1 MRPVPPGATG
11 ELYAAGDGLALGYLN
26 ASELTA
32 AKFIDH
38 IFTNDC
44 SERLY
49 RTGDLARYRADGT
62 IEFLGRMDTQVK
74 IRGYR
79 IELAEIE
86 YALEQSPKVRSAIV
100 AVRTDWVTPND
111 TPGDKR
117 LVAYVIPEQ
126 PGDNNSLMQELRQYL
141 LERLPEYMRPAAMMV
156 LESFPRTVNGK
167 IDRRALPAPV
177 PEQLLRK
184 RTIVYPRNQ
193 NEEILAGIWTK
204 TLALKEV
211 GVEDSIFELGG
222 DSLLIFRIT
231 TLANQAGLKVNARH
245 FFQHRTIAGICSQL
259 EETATISV
267 KANAV
272 APIQAIPRSQYR
284 QKLQSL
290 K

>member
-1 MRPVPPGATG
+1 M
-11 ELYAAGDGLALGYLN
+11 E
-26 ASELTA
+26 
-32 AKFIDH
+32 
-38 IFTNDC
+38 
-44 SERLY
+44 
-49 RTGDLARYRADGT
+49 
-62 IEFLGRMDTQVK
+62 
-74 IRGYR
+74 
-79 IELAEIE
+79 
-86 YALEQSPKVRSAIV
+86 
-100 AVRTDWVTPND
+100 
-111 TPGDKR
+111 
-117 LVAYVIPEQ
+117 
-126 PGDNNSLMQELRQYL
+126 ELRQYL